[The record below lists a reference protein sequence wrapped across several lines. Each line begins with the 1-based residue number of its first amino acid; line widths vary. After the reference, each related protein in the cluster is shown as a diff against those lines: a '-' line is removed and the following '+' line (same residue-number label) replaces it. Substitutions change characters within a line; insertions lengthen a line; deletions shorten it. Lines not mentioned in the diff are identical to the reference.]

1 MRPSYRQNQPNEGS
15 RNYKGVGK
23 KRNVNSI
30 LLTVFLQH
38 LHAWMRKTDIDT
50 QHRTIHIDPI
60 HTAIGEAVEE
70 QFVIGWENA
79 FRGRLSK
86 KWGDAQKLADT
97 QMNRRERSGLIANL
111 INKLWEQMH
120 TLWRERNEIK
130 HGRTTEEIQ
139 QRMRR
144 IINPLVRAAYE
155 SRETSV
161 SIFNQRLFR
170 MAREDRLK
178 MSPVE
183 NTRWLEIVQT
193 ATTHRRLREEAVI
206 VATRR
211 ITDIYPIRIREP
223 DHQLENTDRQ
233 REQQRGDTPPA
244 GRMEREKDTE
254 KEE

>member
-1 MRPSYRQNQPNEGS
+1 M
-15 RNYKGVGK
+15 
-23 KRNVNSI
+23 
-30 LLTVFLQH
+30 
-38 LHAWMRKTDIDT
+38 
-50 QHRTIHIDPI
+50 
-60 HTAIGEAVEE
+60 EE

-86 KWGDAQKLADT
+86 KWGEAQKLADT
-97 QMNRRERSGLIANL
+97 QMKRRERSGLIVNL
-111 INKLWEQMH
+111 INKLWEQIH

-139 QRMRR
+139 QRLKR

-155 SRETSV
+155 SRETAV
-161 SIFNQRLFR
+161 SIYNQRLFR
-170 MAREDRLK
+170 VAQEDRLA
-178 MSPVE
+178 E

-206 VATRR
+206 AATRR

-223 DHQLENTDRQ
+223 DHRPENKDRQ
-233 REQQRGDTPPA
+233 REQPRGEMTPE
-244 GRMEREKDTE
+244 GRGEREKEKE